1 MLYDLIAFKS
11 YICFD
16 FQSFSIYDLYMS
28 YYWPI
33 PHIHQLSNFF
43 YWFLSF
49 WKLLRQFG
57 PDMSDFWP

>member
-16 FQSFSIYDLYMS
+16 FQNLSIYDLYMY

-33 PHIHQLSNFF
+33 HLLTFCMQLRKRTE
-43 YWFLSF
+43 LI
-49 WKLLRQFG
+49 
-57 PDMSDFWP
+57 M